1 MQDNLLRVCKCII
14 LSLESKRSLLTPK
27 QAGGICEEAQPVSSP
42 RRRGNTLSWRSLR
55 LEIDHTLRRSCR
67 WKFDQRKFY
76 CQKKKKKKK
85 KKLRY
90 SFIII
95 SCQMHYT
102 LPCKIVGSFQTK
114 DDGLQPGDSRVW
126 PIPLY
131 FWRNAGEHPIAE
143 CNNIMLFSLELIL
156 YCELKVFNDH
166 H

>member
-85 KKLRY
+85 KKNQTPLLIHYYKLPNALHFALQDCRQLSDQGRRSPAWRLQGLTY
-90 SFIII
+90 S
-95 SCQMHYT
+95 
-102 LPCKIVGSFQTK
+102 IVFLEKCRWTSHC
-114 DDGLQPGDSRVW
+114 W
-126 PIPLY
+126 
-131 FWRNAGEHPIAE
+131 
-143 CNNIMLFSLELIL
+143 MLFSLGLIL
-156 YCELKVFNDH
+156 YVWTQGF
-166 H
+166 

>member
-1 MQDNLLRVCKCII
+1 
-14 LSLESKRSLLTPK
+14 
-27 QAGGICEEAQPVSSP
+27 
-42 RRRGNTLSWRSLR
+42 
-55 LEIDHTLRRSCR
+55 
-67 WKFDQRKFY
+67 
-76 CQKKKKKKK
+76 
-85 KKLRY
+85 
-90 SFIII
+90 
-95 SCQMHYT
+95 MHYT

>member
-76 CQKKKKKKK
+76 CQKKKTKKKNK
-85 KKLRY
+85 QTPLLIHYYKLPNALHFALQDCRQLSDQGRRSPAWRLQGLTY
-90 SFIII
+90 S
-95 SCQMHYT
+95 
-102 LPCKIVGSFQTK
+102 IVF
-114 DDGLQPGDSRVW
+114 
-126 PIPLY
+126 
-131 FWRNAGEHPIAE
+131 
-143 CNNIMLFSLELIL
+143 LEK
-156 YCELKVFNDH
+156 CRWTSH
-166 H
+166 CWM

>member
-76 CQKKKKKKK
+76 CQKKKKLKKNKKK
-85 KKLRY
+85 TPLLIHYYKLPNALHFALQDCRQLSDQGRRSPAWRLQGLTY
-90 SFIII
+90 S
-95 SCQMHYT
+95 
-102 LPCKIVGSFQTK
+102 IVF
-114 DDGLQPGDSRVW
+114 
-126 PIPLY
+126 
-131 FWRNAGEHPIAE
+131 
-143 CNNIMLFSLELIL
+143 LEK
-156 YCELKVFNDH
+156 CRWTSH
-166 H
+166 CWM